1 MNASTNRSWMGCIS
15 SQVDGLIAQPMV
27 SYQGQGKT
35 SSILLI
41 YPSRLMGNM
50 SADNLNVGCDNTLTF
65 ADRSA
70 KYRASE
76 AVFMGENL
84 LQFRQS
90 NHSSFPSH
98 GIEAYAGSFSTPG
111 PVTLSS
117 ASVSFCGESNI
128 SLPQSALTISNCIEN
143 IGSGPQPLGQP
154 LGLHSISTVPVFLPP
169 SPIISPVAGHGKV
182 QNFRFHGMANGLD
195 FTREANNEMGYSTS
209 MDSQNGPNSTFVAF
223 SSQKPMKTT
232 NESSCPHD
240 LGTTDLQNL
249 PLSCFSEGSYLP
261 LNKAIGMLTN
271 VQLQNHVFRARR
283 GQATDPHSIAERV
296 RREKIA
302 ERMKNLQELVPNS
315 NKNDRAS
322 MLDEIIDYVKFL
334 QLQVKVLSISRL
346 GAADADASYHRCS
359 NRGVDLSESEENLAF
374 EHEVV
379 KLMEADISTA
389 MQYLQNKGLCLM
401 PIALATAISNQKGSV
416 ASIPSDRQKLDT
428 SKVKNCGDEVNQSSG
443 SVVQQEDFCKPMG
456 DQR

>member
-1 MNASTNRSWMGCIS
+1 MDNFIDSFLSSPSSWSNMNASTNRSWMGCIS

-35 SSILLI
+35 SSIPLI

-271 VQLQNHVFRARR
+271 VQSKGFAFQQHLGRSSSTQEQMMQNHTSHRKAATKPRVRARR

-346 GAADADASYHRCS
+346 GAADADVPLITDVQTEDTGSRHVFPS
-359 NRGVDLSESEENLAF
+359 QGVDLSES
-374 EHEVV
+374 
-379 KLMEADISTA
+379 KKI
-389 MQYLQNKGLCLM
+389 
-401 PIALATAISNQKGSV
+401 
-416 ASIPSDRQKLDT
+416 
-428 SKVKNCGDEVNQSSG
+428 
-443 SVVQQEDFCKPMG
+443 
-456 DQR
+456 